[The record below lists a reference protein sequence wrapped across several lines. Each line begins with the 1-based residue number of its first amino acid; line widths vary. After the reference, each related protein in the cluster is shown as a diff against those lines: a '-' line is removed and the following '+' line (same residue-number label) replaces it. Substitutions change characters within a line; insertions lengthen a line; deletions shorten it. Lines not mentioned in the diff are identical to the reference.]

1 MKSKMVVPTQPVVEV
16 VARVCRESPEKESLA
31 GGEHKQDGKMVDYV
45 LPGRGIKLILF
56 DCKIY
61 VLPVSISNK
70 LMFFDCK
77 NYVLS
82 GSLAGASS

>member
-1 MKSKMVVPTQPVVEV
+1 MKSKTVVPTQPVVEV

-45 LPGRGIKLILF
+45 LSGRGIKLML
-56 DCKIY
+56 
-61 VLPVSISNK
+61 
-70 LMFFDCK
+70 FDCK

-82 GSLAGASS
+82 GRGISYKLMFCLIA